1 MTDPSRKRGHIS
13 MSPSLHR
20 YQNPGDIF
28 PQFNIWRN
36 KRMTIMND
44 LMQTLGM
51 DDKQVGH
58 LLRAC
63 GMSEDGYDLETL
75 QGVVKLREEKSA
87 DNYTHAWCIYT
98 ADTHQVDLKPI
109 HKAITAEGI
118 ETGNDLYH
126 PLFTLVCERVSEE
139 SIDPVDAVKAELQG
153 TEEPEEEVTI
163 DDVEEVD
170 EGMKLALK
178 ADSLRTCRRVVKNA
192 RKTSERVV
200 QAAHKYHM
208 QQLSRDLKKMFA
220 EEWAKE
226 EAQEALEGETVPG
239 KCLEA
244 EVREV

>member
-1 MTDPSRKRGHIS
+1 MTNATE
-13 MSPSLHR
+13 L
-20 YQNPGDIF
+20 
-28 PQFNIWRN
+28 
-36 KRMTIMND
+36 T
-44 LMQTLGM
+44 QTLGIEQN
-51 DDKQVGH
+51 DLDK

-75 QGVVKLREEKSA
+75 QGVLQLKAENIA
-87 DNYTHAWCIYT
+87 DTYTHGWCIYT

-118 ETGNDLYH
+118 ETGDDLYH

-153 TEEPEEEVTI
+153 TKEPEEEVTI
-163 DDVEEVD
+163 DDVEEVNED
-170 EGMKLALK
+170 MKLALK

-208 QQLSRDLKKMFA
+208 QQLSRDLKMMFA